1 MKLSTNKMRAEKD
14 NGIGWIIFN
23 NPEKRNALSHEMRVA
38 VLEIFDTFDTDED
51 VRVIVLRGAG
61 EAAFISGADIGQFDD
76 ANREVREKVSQE
88 AWGRYGKSHKP
99 VIAMI
104 HGYCLGGG
112 LLVALNADL
121 RIASDDA
128 QFGIPAARLGIAYP
142 YDGVR
147 KLVASV
153 GPIKAKEILF
163 TGQRYN
169 AAQAHAMGLVN
180 EVVPA
185 DRLEARVREIA
196 EILRENAPLSIQAS
210 KIMVD
215 QIGIDESGRD
225 IDACR
230 AIAEACANSADH
242 AEGKLAFKEKRKPVF
257 KGR

>member
-1 MKLSTNKMRAEKD
+1 MQVSTEKMIAQKD
-14 NGIGWIIFN
+14 SGIGWIIFN
-23 NPEKRNALSHEMRVA
+23 NPAKRNAISHEMRVA
-38 VLEIFDTFDTDED
+38 LLEIFDAFDNDDE

-61 EAAFISGADIGQFDD
+61 DKAFVSGADIAQFDD
-76 ANREVREKVSQE
+76 GDREIREAVSRK
-88 AWGRYGKSHKP
+88 AWGRYGQSPKP

-112 LLVALNADL
+112 LLIALNADL

-128 QFGIPAARLGIAYP
+128 QFGVPAARLGIAYP

-147 KLVASV
+147 KLVDSV

-169 AAQAHAMGLVN
+169 ANQALAMGLVN

-185 DRLEARVREIA
+185 AQHEDRVRAIA
-196 EILRENAPLSIQAS
+196 ALLNENAPLSIRAS
-210 KIMVD
+210 KLLVD
-215 QIGIDESGRD
+215 QICASPEEPDLA
-225 IDACR
+225 ACN
-230 AIAEACANSADH
+230 AVAEACANSEDL
-242 AEGKLAFKEKRKPVF
+242 AEGKLAFKEKRRPIF